1 MNPLLQSVQVALKN
15 NEQKEALNHIDKT
28 VKFCI
33 QHENGKVFDESK
45 KQTYDS
51 IVKIAD
57 KIKFKTALS
66 AKERVL
72 AARYFRTLKNEL
84 SGKTVRY
91 DSTVDNKKD

>member
-1 MNPLLQSVQVALKN
+1 MDLFIFDEPKFNFRMFRIKILKIFIQTDTNRSLQRELSG
-15 NEQKEALNHIDKT
+15 
-28 VKFCI
+28 
-33 QHENGKVFDESK
+33 GKVFNESK

-72 AARYFRTLKNEL
+72 AVETNYYVE
-84 SGKTVRY
+84 
-91 DSTVDNKKD
+91 

>member
-1 MNPLLQSVQVALKN
+1 MFRIKILKVFIQTDTNRSLQRELS
-15 NEQKEALNHIDKT
+15 D
-28 VKFCI
+28 
-33 QHENGKVFDESK
+33 GKVFDESK

-66 AKERVL
+66 GKERVL
-72 AARYFRTLKNEL
+72 AARYYRTLKNEL

>member
-1 MNPLLQSVQVALKN
+1 MFRIKILKVFIQTDTNRSLQRELS
-15 NEQKEALNHIDKT
+15 E
-28 VKFCI
+28 
-33 QHENGKVFDESK
+33 GKVFDESK

-72 AARYFRTLKNEL
+72 AARFFRTLKNEL

-91 DSTVDNKKD
+91 DSTLDNKED

>member
-1 MNPLLQSVQVALKN
+1 MFRIKILKVFIQTDTNRSLQRELS
-15 NEQKEALNHIDKT
+15 D
-28 VKFCI
+28 
-33 QHENGKVFDESK
+33 GKVFNESK

-66 AKERVL
+66 GKERVL
-72 AARYFRTLKNEL
+72 AARYYITLKNEL

-91 DSTVDNKKD
+91 DSTLDNKED

>member
-1 MNPLLQSVQVALKN
+1 MLVIKIL
-15 NEQKEALNHIDKT
+15 
-28 VKFCI
+28 
-33 QHENGKVFDESK
+33 KVFIQTDTNMSLQRELSQAGAVDEAR

-66 AKERVL
+66 TKERLL
-72 AARYFRTLKNEL
+72 AARHYRTLKNEL

-91 DSTVDNKKD
+91 DSTLDNKKD

>member
-1 MNPLLQSVQVALKN
+1 MFRIKILKVFIQIDTNMSLQRELS
-15 NEQKEALNHIDKT
+15 E
-28 VKFCI
+28 
-33 QHENGKVFDESK
+33 GKVFNESK

-66 AKERVL
+66 GKERVL
-72 AARYFRTLKNEL
+72 AARYYRTLKNEL

-91 DSTVDNKKD
+91 DSTVENKED

>member
-1 MNPLLQSVQVALKN
+1 MFRIKILKVFIQTDTNRSLQRELS
-15 NEQKEALNHIDKT
+15 E
-28 VKFCI
+28 
-33 QHENGKVFDESK
+33 GKVFDESK

-66 AKERVL
+66 GKERVL
-72 AARYFRTLKNEL
+72 AARYYRTLKNEL

-91 DSTVDNKKD
+91 DSTLDNKED